1 MKILLSQYEQGSSD
15 KSLSLDNLLI
25 QLRDEVTPHWYE
37 FGLTV
42 GVPQEFLDKCSD
54 YPPYQ
59 CIVEVL
65 DYWLKHHCGQLTWR
79 DVAHALKKI
88 NLYQLAEK
96 ILQIYETGDPNTCCI
111 PCTLVRKLNVIHL
124 GKATIDVD
132 IGTDVNIKIHQSSE
146 CQHQPVTLQQNLNP
160 ALPLK
165 SQKCGTEMKI
175 AMSSISNSHHHN
187 PADSTSPPPL
197 PPKCKN

>member
-54 YPPYQ
+54 HTPYQ

-65 DYWLKHHCGQLTWR
+65 DYWLMHHCGQLTWK

-96 ILQIYETGDPNTCCI
+96 ILQIYETGDPYICHNFILCM
-111 PCTLVRKLNVIHL
+111 LVRKMNVIHL
-124 GKATIDVD
+124 GKLTTDVD
-132 IGTDVNIKIHQSSE
+132 INTDVNIKTQQSSE

-160 ALPLK
+160 ALPL
-165 SQKCGTEMKI
+165 SLI
-175 AMSSISNSHHHN
+175 HI
-187 PADSTSPPPL
+187 
-197 PPKCKN
+197 